1 VTTEI
6 SESKVSGR
14 GIDSLIIASEG
25 YLGKRVYICGNPNC
39 GTLIIF
45 HKDANR
51 PILCKQ
57 SGEEIDW
64 EGEYVRRIKI
74 CPKCNEEYEVNAN
87 YCSFHSPKVALQEK
101 EIEKSLFLTY
111 VLSQIY
117 LKVGIENFR
126 AFQKPHV

>member
-1 VTTEI
+1 MNGDIRIMAKFKPIKRSPVETDNPI
-6 SESKVSGR
+6 IR

-45 HKDANR
+45 HKDAKR

-57 SGEEIDW
+57 CGEEIDW

-87 YCSFHSPKVALQEK
+87 YCSFHSPKIALQEK
-101 EIEKSLFLTY
+101 EIEK
-111 VLSQIY
+111 
-117 LKVGIENFR
+117 
-126 AFQKPHV
+126 